1 MSRLPCPVPYKL
13 PSCERFSLG
22 QLLCFSYNW
31 SYKVRFFKSC
41 VLKAEFYF
49 WPDTF
54 CPPLSLSAIFKGADA
69 DKVDEVQFDVFCFNL
84 LAHSSVERVW
94 GWHSLHCSLC
104 ISPPHP
110 RLITALCLGGLWSW
124 DDGAGLG
131 PSVTGMA
138 RLLVRGDGDIPAE
151 MNVLQGWA
159 LAFTAFHHKLN
170 VYTALLSRLR
180 PLQIWASGW
189 GYFAFKSHTDS
200 NPSQRYLSP
209 RLCRDFSPPLLG
221 LNYFNTDLL
230 SEDTVILDLLPD
242 LITCVRSSL
251 FPINHFE

>member
-1 MSRLPCPVPYKL
+1 M
-13 PSCERFSLG
+13 
-22 QLLCFSYNW
+22 
-31 SYKVRFFKSC
+31 
-41 VLKAEFYF
+41 
-49 WPDTF
+49 T
-54 CPPLSLSAIFKGADA
+54 
-69 DKVDEVQFDVFCFNL
+69 QFAL
-84 LAHSSVERVW
+84 
-94 GWHSLHCSLC
+94 LC
-104 ISPPHP
+104 ISLSPHP
-110 RLITALCLGGLWSW
+110 PVSLPVSYRPPVIS
-124 DDGAGLG
+124 DDEARPG
-131 PSVTGMA
+131 PGWRWWGSPRRWWWYSSRDESVTRVGQS
-138 RLLVRGDGDIPAE
+138 GP
-151 MNVLQGWA
+151 
-159 LAFTAFHHKLN
+159 AFTAFHHKLN

-200 NPSQRYLSP
+200 NPRQRSLSP

>member
-22 QLLCFSYNW
+22 QLLCSSYNW

-94 GWHSLHCSLC
+94 GWHSLHCSVFLLLTPVL
-104 ISPPHP
+104 SPPSAWAACDHGMTGRDWARVSRGWP
-110 RLITALCLGGLWSW
+110 GSSSGEMVIFQQRWKCYKGG
-124 DDGAGLG
+124 
-131 PSVTGMA
+131 
-138 RLLVRGDGDIPAE
+138 R
-151 MNVLQGWA
+151 
-159 LAFTAFHHKLN
+159 
-170 VYTALLSRLR
+170 
-180 PLQIWASGW
+180 
-189 GYFAFKSHTDS
+189 
-200 NPSQRYLSP
+200 
-209 RLCRDFSPPLLG
+209 
-221 LNYFNTDLL
+221 
-230 SEDTVILDLLPD
+230 
-242 LITCVRSSL
+242 
-251 FPINHFE
+251 